1 MILATLFTGAL
12 INRALG
18 PSARGVFAEIQ
29 TWASLFIVIFGLSID
44 SGIYHFANKERY
56 HYDDSSRLTTILL
69 MIFIYAVLAII
80 ALTLCVMYWPE
91 RFSTSAVAYL
101 VLLHMLLITTM
112 LSVNLRV
119 LLESLGNIKFSAI
132 VGFIQALVNA
142 IIIGYGYFFKIMDV
156 RFVVMRLIIVQVIT
170 LVALFVIFLST
181 GLNFGRFSTDMSKGL
196 IKAGLKQHIA
206 TISTFIYTNVNQ
218 LIVFRYCGE
227 SEAGFFAVALTLAF
241 ALIFIPEAFRTA
253 LYPRVIHSND
263 DYEVTVR
270 SLRLGFYGWGI
281 IALLFIICA
290 RPILLMYG
298 GGEFLPS
305 INVFRILMIAVW
317 FLPLSSLL
325 APYYVKKGAFGIA
338 SLSAVLLGIISIGL
352 NMLLVPK
359 FASIG
364 AAAATA
370 LSCLTGFC
378 MIILFLYYL
387 SKKNPLVIFKL
398 DFQKEIN
405 FIRGMY

>member
-1 MILATLFTGAL
+1 M
-12 INRALG
+12 
-18 PSARGVFAEIQ
+18 
-29 TWASLFIVIFGLSID
+29 
-44 SGIYHFANKERY
+44 
-56 HYDDSSRLTTILL
+56 
-69 MIFIYAVLAII
+69 
-80 ALTLCVMYWPE
+80 
-91 RFSTSAVAYL
+91 
-101 VLLHMLLITTM
+101 
-112 LSVNLRV
+112 
-119 LLESLGNIKFSAI
+119 
-132 VGFIQALVNA
+132 
-142 IIIGYGYFFKIMDV
+142 
-156 RFVVMRLIIVQVIT
+156 
-170 LVALFVIFLST
+170 
-181 GLNFGRFSTDMSKGL
+181 
-196 IKAGLKQHIA
+196 
-206 TISTFIYTNVNQ
+206 
-218 LIVFRYCGE
+218 
-227 SEAGFFAVALTLAF
+227 
-241 ALIFIPEAFRTA
+241 IFIPEAFRTV

-263 DYEVTVR
+263 DYDVTVR
-270 SLRLGFYGWGI
+270 SLRLGFYGWGA
-281 IALLFIICA
+281 IAILFIICA
-290 RPILLMYG
+290 RPILLIYG